1 MQSASGL
8 KLSGQ
13 GLKLSGSGWRAGVG
27 GTLLAIGGVS
37 AVGGL
42 NEKNVD
48 QVIGGALFSAL
59 GSGLIAW
66 EHKRKKKG
74 KGYHGSGIMNF
85 HPHLLKHIKKYLHH
99 NPIHIIKKGGA
110 GYQGTGKII
119 ATLKHAKDFYEKHKN
134 RPISIKDMFPKT
146 WKAKGKKLMAVLKH
160 AVIQQQ
166 KGSGIFSKIGKFAK
180 KAISAPMH
188 EMREFAAG
196 RTKFKPSQYM
206 NIAGTILNIEG
217 KIGSAVGI
225 PGASIL
231 GSVADTALKKYSKK
245 LKSEGRGTALAGG
258 AGAVLAGGRMPLHIK
273 NFMNKYKGLT
283 KKIAKIAIKGKGYQQ
298 GSGKLSTLLAS
309 AGLVGTAVAGTALAG
324 YTYLLEHPEIAAKIA
339 AKGVKQGIMA
349 SMGSGYGP
357 NCSCSGGA
365 YEGGRHEK
373 WEGKYMAPEDWGKS
387 LPYGVVMKGGKVKK
401 DRYSVY
407 HGYYPKTT
415 SGLMKKDFF
424 LKGKK
429 VLSMKKSMMGKKMK
443 MEGRGIFSK

>member
-1 MQSASGL
+1 MQTASGL

-13 GLKLSGSGWRAGVG
+13 GLKLSGQGWRSGVG

-37 AVGGL
+37 AIGGL

-59 GSGLIAW
+59 GTGLIAW
-66 EHKRKKKG
+66 DKKRKKKG
-74 KGYHGSGIMNF
+74 KGYHGSGILNF
-85 HPHLLKHIKKYLHH
+85 HPHLLKHIKKYLHK

-110 GYQGTGKII
+110 YQGSGKII

-146 WKAKGKKLMAVLKH
+146 WKAKGKKLMAALKH
-160 AVIQQQ
+160 AVAQQQ
-166 KGSGIFSKIGKFAK
+166 KGSGIFSKIGKIAK

-283 KKIAKIAIKGKGYQQ
+283 KKIAMIAKKGKGYQE
-298 GSGKLSTLLAS
+298 GSGKFSRLLAS
-309 AGLVGTAVAGTALAG
+309 AGLVGTAIGGTALAG
-324 YTYLLEHPEIAAKIA
+324 YKYLLEHPEIATKIA
-339 AKGVKQGIMA
+339 AQGVKKALMS
-349 SMGSGYGP
+349 SMGAGYGP
-357 NCSCSGGA
+357 HGSCSGGA
-365 YEGGRHEK
+365 YHGGAHYGGRHESLPYGGIH
-373 WEGKYMAPEDWGKS
+373 ES
-387 LPYGVVMKGGKVKK
+387 LPYGVLMKGGRIKK

-407 HGYYPKTT
+407 YGYYPKTT
-415 SGLMKKDFF
+415 SGLMKRDF
-424 LKGKK
+424 LLRGNK
-429 VLSMKKSMMGKKMK
+429 VISKKKSMMGKKMK